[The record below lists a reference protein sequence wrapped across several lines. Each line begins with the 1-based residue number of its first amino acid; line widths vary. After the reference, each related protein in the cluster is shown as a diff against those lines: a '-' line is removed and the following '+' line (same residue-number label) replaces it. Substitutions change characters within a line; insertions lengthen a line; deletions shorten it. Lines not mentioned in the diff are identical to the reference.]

1 MVKKIFKGI
10 LIFLVALILLV
21 VFGDFLWI
29 NLPKLSARK
38 NISDIEDYGK
48 EVSEIKLDDNIKVVG
63 LGEATH
69 GNSDFQDLKLEVL
82 KTLVEKNN
90 LKNFAIEADFGEGM
104 IINNYIHG
112 NKKDENISRIFSF
125 NIYHTKNMN
134 DLINYMFDY
143 NQKVNDE
150 DKLSFY
156 GFDMQNPEKSMEL
169 ILDFCKENNILKEK
183 DLEKEFS
190 FIKDEKFKIS
200 QIKDKEDLLLEIK
213 AHADALS
220 SPNAKIV
227 SRALT
232 NVLYSL
238 KYYELDFNDYAK
250 VNNVRDKFMA
260 ENVEWISDFEK
271 SKGNDL
277 LLISGHN
284 GHLSKS
290 EKFYEPMGS
299 HLKKIFGEKYFIIG
313 TDFYKGI
320 VNINEIGPD
329 NKRANHAFV
338 SADPLAYSA
347 RKFKG
352 KYYLDFTKVKDGETF
367 ELINKEINMGSLG
380 EGYSP
385 LMKFMPRTYRVK
397 EVPKNLYDAMIF
409 VYYAKPIAVI
419 YED

>member
-1 MVKKIFKGI
+1 MIKKIFKGI
-10 LIFLVALILLV
+10 LIFLVSLIILIGI
-21 VFGDFLWI
+21 GDFLWI
-29 NLPKLSARK
+29 NLPKINARK

-48 EVSEIKLDDNIKVVG
+48 AVSQINLDDNIEVVG

-82 KTLVEKNN
+82 KTLVEKDN
-90 LKNFAIEADFGEGM
+90 LKSFAIEADFGEGM
-104 IINNYIHG
+104 LINNYIHG
-112 NKKDENISRIFSF
+112 NKRDENISRIFSF

-143 NQKVNDE
+143 NQKAKDE
-150 DKLSFY
+150 NKLSFY
-156 GFDMQNPEKSMEL
+156 GFDMQNPEKSIEL
-169 ILDFCKENNILKEK
+169 ILDFCKNNNILQARDLQK
-183 DLEKEFS
+183 DFS

-200 QIKDKEDLLLEIK
+200 EIKDKEALLLEIK

-220 SPNAKIV
+220 SNSARLV

-232 NVLYSL
+232 NVMDSI
-238 KYYELDFNDYAK
+238 KYYELDFNDYGK
-250 VNNVRDKFMA
+250 VNKVRDELMA
-260 ENVEWISDFEK
+260 ENVKWISDFEK
-271 SKGNDL
+271 AKGNNL

-284 GHLSKS
+284 GHIAKS
-290 EKFYEPMGS
+290 AKFYEPMGS
-299 HLKKIFGEKYFIIG
+299 HLKEIFGEKYFIIG

-329 NKRANHAFV
+329 NKRSNHVFV

-352 KYYLDFTKVKDGETF
+352 KYYLDFTKVKDGETS
-367 ELINKEINMGSLG
+367 EIINKEINMGSLG

-385 LMKFMPRTYRVK
+385 LMKFIQTSYRVK
-397 EVPKNLYDAMIF
+397 EVPKDLYDAMIF
-409 VYYAKPIAVI
+409 VYYAKPIAVN
-419 YED
+419 D

>member
-1 MVKKIFKGI
+1 MIKKIFKGI
-10 LIFLVALILLV
+10 LIFLVSLIILIGI
-21 VFGDFLWI
+21 GDFLWI

-48 EVSEIKLDDNIKVVG
+48 DLSQINLDDDIQVVG

-69 GNSDFQDLKLEVL
+69 GNSDFQDLRLEVL

-90 LKNFAIEADFGEGM
+90 LKNFCLEADFGEGVM
-104 IINNYIHG
+104 INNYIHG
-112 NKKDENISRIFSF
+112 NKRDENISSVFSF

-143 NQKVNDE
+143 NQKAKDE

-169 ILDFCKENNILKEK
+169 ILDFCKNNNILQAK
-183 DLEKEFS
+183 DLQKEFS

-200 QIKDKEDLLLEIK
+200 QLKDKKDLLLEIK

-220 SPNAKIV
+220 SPNAKIA

-232 NVLYSL
+232 NVLDSI

-250 VNNVRDKFMA
+250 VNKVRDEFMA
-260 ENVEWISDFEK
+260 ENVKWISDFEK
-271 SKGNDL
+271 AKGNNL

-284 GHLSKS
+284 GHIAKS
-290 EKFYEPMGS
+290 GKFYEPMGS
-299 HLKKIFGEKYFIIG
+299 HLKEIFGEKYFIIG

-329 NKRANHAFV
+329 NKRSNHVFV

-367 ELINKEINMGSLG
+367 DLINKETNMISLG

-385 LMKFMPRTYRVK
+385 LMKFIPTSYRVK

-409 VYYAKPIAVI
+409 LYYAKPIAVS
-419 YED
+419 D

>member
-21 VFGDFLWI
+21 VFGDFLWV

-38 NISDIEDYGK
+38 NISDIDDYGK
-48 EVSEIKLDDNIKVVG
+48 EVNEIKLDDNIKVVG

-112 NKKDENISRIFSF
+112 NKREENIASVFSF

-143 NQKVNDE
+143 NQKVKDE

-277 LLISGHN
+277 FLISGHN

-397 EVPKNLYDAMIF
+397 EVPENLYDAMIF
-409 VYYAKPIAVI
+409 VYYAKPIAVTH
-419 YED
+419 ED

>member
-1 MVKKIFKGI
+1 MIKKIFKGI
-10 LIFLVALILLV
+10 LIFLVGLILLV
-21 VFGDFLWI
+21 GIGDFLWV

-48 EVSEIKLDDNIKVVG
+48 EVSEINLNDHIQVVG

-90 LKNFAIEADFGEGM
+90 LKNFCLEADFGEGM

-112 NKKDENISRIFSF
+112 NKRAENISSVFSF
-125 NIYHTKNMN
+125 NIYHTKHMN

-143 NQKVNDE
+143 NQRAKDE

-169 ILDFCKENNILKEK
+169 ILDFCKENNILQDK
-183 DLEKEFS
+183 DLQREFS

-200 QIKDKEDLLLEIK
+200 QLKDREDLLLEIK
-213 AHADALS
+213 AHVDSLS
-220 SPNAKIV
+220 SNSARLV

-232 NVLYSL
+232 NVLDSI

-250 VNNVRDKFMA
+250 ANNVRDKFMA
-260 ENVEWISDFEK
+260 ENVKWISDFEK
-271 SKGNDL
+271 SKGNNL

-284 GHLSKS
+284 GHIAKS
-290 EKFYEPMGS
+290 GKFYEPMGS

-329 NKRANHAFV
+329 NKRSNHVFV

-352 KYYLDFTKVKDGETF
+352 KYYLDFTKVKEGETF
-367 ELINKEINMGSLG
+367 EFINKEINMGSLG

-385 LMKFMPRTYRVK
+385 LMKFIPTSYRVK
-397 EVPKNLYDAMIF
+397 EIPKDLYDAMIF
-409 VYYAKPIAVI
+409 VYYAKPIAVN
-419 YED
+419 D

>member
-48 EVSEIKLDDNIKVVG
+48 MVSQIKLDDNIKVVG

-260 ENVEWISDFEK
+260 ENVKWISDFEK

-380 EGYSP
+380 EGYSA

>member
-10 LIFLVALILLV
+10 LIFLVSLIILIGI
-21 VFGDFLWI
+21 GDFLWI
-29 NLPKLSARK
+29 NLPKISARK
-38 NISDIEDYGK
+38 NISDIEVYGK
-48 EVSEIKLDDNIKVVG
+48 DLSQINLDDHVKVVG

-90 LKNFAIEADFGEGM
+90 LKSFCLEADFGEGM
-104 IINNYIHG
+104 MINNYIHG
-112 NKKDENISRIFSF
+112 NKRVENISSVFSF

-143 NQKVNDE
+143 NQRAKDE

-169 ILDFCKENNILKEK
+169 ILEFCKENNILQDK
-183 DLEKEFS
+183 DLQEEFS
-190 FIKDEKFKIS
+190 FIKDKNYKIS
-200 QIKDKEDLLLEIK
+200 QIKDREDLLLEIK
-213 AHADALS
+213 AHVDSLS
-220 SPNAKIV
+220 SNSARLV

-232 NVLYSL
+232 NVLDSI

-250 VNNVRDKFMA
+250 VNKVRDKFMA
-260 ENVEWISDFEK
+260 ENVKWISDFEK
-271 SKGNDL
+271 SKGNNL

-284 GHLSKS
+284 GHIAKS
-290 EKFYEPMGS
+290 GKFYEPMGS
-299 HLKKIFGEKYFIIG
+299 HLKEIFGEKYFIIG

-320 VNINEIGPD
+320 VNINEVGPD
-329 NKRANHAFV
+329 NKRSNHVFV

-352 KYYLDFTKVKDGETF
+352 KYYLDFTKVQDGETSEF
-367 ELINKEINMGSLG
+367 INKEINMGSLG

-385 LMKFMPRTYRVK
+385 LMKFIPRSYRVK
-397 EVPKNLYDAMIF
+397 EVPKDLYDAMIF
-409 VYYAKPIAVI
+409 VYYAKPIAVT

>member
-1 MVKKIFKGI
+1 MIKKIFKGI
-10 LIFLVALILLV
+10 LIFLVSLIILIGI
-21 VFGDFLWI
+21 GDFLWI

-48 EVSEIKLDDNIKVVG
+48 AVSQINLDDKIEVVG

-82 KTLVEKNN
+82 KTLVERNN
-90 LKNFAIEADFGEGM
+90 LKSFAIEADFGEGM

-112 NKKDENISRIFSF
+112 NKRDENISNVFSF
-125 NIYHTKNMN
+125 NIYHTKNMS

-143 NQKVNDE
+143 NQKAKDE
-150 DKLSFY
+150 DKLYFY
-156 GFDMQNPEKSMEL
+156 GFDMQNPEKSMKL
-169 ILDFCKENNILKEK
+169 ILDFCKENNILQAK
-183 DLEKEFS
+183 DLQKDFS

-200 QIKDKEDLLLEIK
+200 QLKDKENLLLEIK
-213 AHADALS
+213 AYADALS
-220 SPNAKIV
+220 SPDAKII

-232 NVLYSL
+232 NVLDSV
-238 KYYELDFNDYAK
+238 KYYELDFNDYVK
-250 VNNVRDKFMA
+250 VNNVRDKLMA
-260 ENVEWISDFEK
+260 GNVKWISDFEK
-271 SKGNDL
+271 AKGNKM

-284 GHLSKS
+284 GHIAKS
-290 EKFYEPMGS
+290 EKFYKPMGS

-320 VNINEIGPD
+320 VNINEVGPD
-329 NKRANHAFV
+329 NKRSNHAFV

-352 KYYLDFTKVKDGETF
+352 KYYLDLTKVKEGETF
-367 ELINKEINMGSLG
+367 DLVNKEINMGSLG

-385 LMKFMPRTYRVK
+385 LMKFLPRTYRIK
-397 EVPKNLYDAMIF
+397 EVPKDLYDAMIF
-409 VYYAKPIAVI
+409 VYYAKPIAVN
-419 YED
+419 D

>member
-1 MVKKIFKGI
+1 MIKKIFKGI
-10 LIFLVALILLV
+10 LIFLVSLIILIGI
-21 VFGDFLWI
+21 GDFLWI

-48 EVSEIKLDDNIKVVG
+48 DISQINLDDNIEVVG

-69 GNSDFQDLKLEVL
+69 GNSDFQDLRLEVL

-90 LKNFAIEADFGEGM
+90 LKNFCLEADFGEGVM
-104 IINNYIHG
+104 INNYIHG
-112 NKKDENISRIFSF
+112 NKRDENISRIFSF

-134 DLINYMFDY
+134 DLINYMLDY
-143 NQKVNDE
+143 NQKAKDE

-169 ILDFCKENNILKEK
+169 ILDFCEENNILQDK
-183 DLEKEFS
+183 DLKKEFS
-190 FIKDEKFKIS
+190 FIKDKKFKIS
-200 QIKDKEDLLLEIK
+200 QLKDKKDLLLEIK
-213 AHADALS
+213 AYADALS
-220 SPNAKIV
+220 SPNAKIA

-232 NVLYSL
+232 NVLDSI

-250 VNNVRDKFMA
+250 VNKVRDELMA
-260 ENVEWISDFEK
+260 ENVKWISDFEK
-271 SKGNDL
+271 AKGNDL

-284 GHLSKS
+284 GHIAKS
-290 EKFYEPMGS
+290 GKFYEPMGS
-299 HLKKIFGEKYFIIG
+299 HLKEIFGEKYFIIG

-329 NKRANHAFV
+329 NKRSNHVFV

-352 KYYLDFTKVKDGETF
+352 KYYLDFTKVQDGETF
-367 ELINKEINMGSLG
+367 EFINKGINMISLG

-385 LMKFMPRTYRVK
+385 LMKFIPTSYRVK

-409 VYYAKPIAVI
+409 LYYAKPIAVN
-419 YED
+419 D

>member
-1 MVKKIFKGI
+1 MIKKIFKGI
-10 LIFLVALILLV
+10 LIFLVSLIILIGI
-21 VFGDFLWI
+21 GDFLWI

-38 NISDIEDYGK
+38 NISDIEKYGN
-48 EVSEIKLDDNIKVVG
+48 EVSQINLDDNVRLVG

-112 NKKDENISRIFSF
+112 NKRDENISNVFSF

-143 NQKVNDE
+143 NQKAKDE

-169 ILDFCKENNILKEK
+169 ILNFCKENNILQER

-200 QIKDKEDLLLEIK
+200 QIKNKEDLLLEIK
-213 AHADALS
+213 AHVDSLS
-220 SPNAKIV
+220 SNSARLI

-232 NVLYSL
+232 NVLDSV
-238 KYYELDFNDYAK
+238 KYYDLDFNDYVK
-250 VNNVRDKFMA
+250 VNNVRDKLMA
-260 ENVEWISDFEK
+260 GNVKWISDFEK
-271 SKGNDL
+271 SKGNNL
-277 LLISGHN
+277 LLISGNN
-284 GHLSKS
+284 GHIAKS

-320 VNINEIGPD
+320 VNINEAGPD
-329 NKRANHAFV
+329 NKRSNHAFV

-352 KYYLDFTKVKDGETF
+352 KYYLDFTKVEDGETF
-367 ELINKEINMGSLG
+367 DLINKEINMISLG

-385 LMKFMPRTYRVK
+385 LMKFMPRSYRVK
-397 EVPKNLYDAMIF
+397 EVPKDLYDAMIF
-409 VYYAKPIAVI
+409 VYYAKPIAVN
-419 YED
+419 D

>member
-1 MVKKIFKGI
+1 MIKKILKGI
-10 LIFLVALILLV
+10 LIFLVSLIILV
-21 VFGDFLWI
+21 GIGDFLWI
-29 NLPKLSARK
+29 NIPKLSARK

-48 EVSEIKLDDNIKVVG
+48 AVSEINLDDNIEVVG

-69 GNSDFQDLKLEVL
+69 GNADFQDLKLEVL
-82 KTLVEKNN
+82 KTLVEKDN
-90 LKNFAIEADFGEGM
+90 LKSFAIEADFGEGM

-143 NQKVNDE
+143 NQKAKDE

-156 GFDMQNPEKSMEL
+156 GFDMQNPEKSIEL
-169 ILDFCKENNILKEK
+169 ILDFCKKNNILQEK
-183 DLEKEFS
+183 DLQKDFS

-200 QIKDKEDLLLEIK
+200 QIKDKEALLLEIK
-213 AHADALS
+213 AYADALS
-220 SPNAKIV
+220 SPDAKII

-232 NVLYSL
+232 NVLDSV
-238 KYYELDFNDYAK
+238 KYYELDFNDYVK
-250 VNNVRDKFMA
+250 VNNVRDKLMA
-260 ENVEWISDFEK
+260 GNVKWISDFEK
-271 SKGNDL
+271 AKGNKM

-284 GHLSKS
+284 GHIAKS
-290 EKFYEPMGS
+290 EKFYKPMGS

-320 VNINEIGPD
+320 VNINEVGPD
-329 NKRANHAFV
+329 NKRSNHAFV

-352 KYYLDFTKVKDGETF
+352 KYYLDLTKVKEGETF
-367 ELINKEINMGSLG
+367 DLVNKEINMGSLG

-385 LMKFMPRTYRVK
+385 LMKFLPRTYRIK
-397 EVPKNLYDAMIF
+397 EVPKDLYDAMIF
-409 VYYAKPIAVI
+409 VYYAKPITVI
-419 YED
+419 HED

>member
-1 MVKKIFKGI
+1 MIKKIFKGI
-10 LIFLVALILLV
+10 LIFLVSIIILV
-21 VFGDFLWI
+21 GIGDFLWI

-48 EVSEIKLDDNIKVVG
+48 AVSEINLDDNIEVVG

-69 GNSDFQDLKLEVL
+69 GNSDFQYLKLEVL

-90 LKNFAIEADFGEGM
+90 LKSFAIEADFGEGM

-143 NQKVNDE
+143 NQKAKDE

-156 GFDMQNPEKSMEL
+156 GFDMQNPEKSIEL
-169 ILDFCKENNILKEK
+169 ILDFCKKNNILQEK
-183 DLEKEFS
+183 DLQKDFS

-200 QIKDKEDLLLEIK
+200 QIKDKEALLLEIK
-213 AHADALS
+213 AYADALS
-220 SPNAKIV
+220 SPDAKII

-232 NVLYSL
+232 NVLDSV
-238 KYYELDFNDYAK
+238 KYYELDFNDYVK
-250 VNNVRDKFMA
+250 VNNVRDKLMA
-260 ENVEWISDFEK
+260 GNVKWISDFEK
-271 SKGNDL
+271 AKGNKM

-284 GHLSKS
+284 GHIAKS
-290 EKFYEPMGS
+290 EKFYKPMGS

-320 VNINEIGPD
+320 VNINEVGPD
-329 NKRANHAFV
+329 NKRSNHAFV

-352 KYYLDFTKVKDGETF
+352 KYYLDLTKVKEGETF
-367 ELINKEINMGSLG
+367 DLVNKEINMVSLG

-385 LMKFMPRTYRVK
+385 IMKFMPRSYRVK
-397 EVPKNLYDAMIF
+397 EVPKDLYDAMIF
-409 VYYAKPIAVI
+409 VYYAKPITVI
-419 YED
+419 HED

>member
-10 LIFLVALILLV
+10 LIFLVSLIILIGI
-21 VFGDFLWI
+21 GDFLWI
-29 NLPKLSARK
+29 KIPELNARK
-38 NISDIEDYGK
+38 NISDIEVYGK
-48 EVSEIKLDDNIKVVG
+48 DLSQINLDDHVKVVG

-90 LKNFAIEADFGEGM
+90 LKSFCLEADFGEGM
-104 IINNYIHG
+104 MINNYIHG
-112 NKKDENISRIFSF
+112 NKRAENISSVFSF

-143 NQKVNDE
+143 NQKVKAE

-156 GFDMQNPEKSMEL
+156 GFDMQNPEKSIEL
-169 ILDFCKENNILKEK
+169 ILDFCKENNILEDK
-183 DLEKEFS
+183 DLQEEFS
-190 FIKDEKFKIS
+190 FIKDKNFKIS
-200 QIKDKEDLLLEIK
+200 QIKDREDLLLEIK
-213 AHADALS
+213 AHVDSLS
-220 SPNAKIV
+220 SNSARLV

-232 NVLYSL
+232 NVLDSI

-250 VNNVRDKFMA
+250 ANNVRDKFMA
-260 ENVEWISDFEK
+260 ENVKWISDFEK
-271 SKGNDL
+271 SKGNNL

-284 GHLSKS
+284 GHIAKS
-290 EKFYEPMGS
+290 GKFYEPMGS
-299 HLKKIFGEKYFIIG
+299 HLKEIFGEKYFIIG

-320 VNINEIGPD
+320 VNINEVGPD
-329 NKRANHAFV
+329 NKRANHVFV

-352 KYYLDFTKVKDGETF
+352 EYYLDFTKVQDGETSEF
-367 ELINKEINMGSLG
+367 INKEINMGSLG

-385 LMKFMPRTYRVK
+385 LMKFIPRSYRVK
-397 EVPKNLYDAMIF
+397 EIPKDLYDAMIF
-409 VYYAKPIAVI
+409 VYYAKPIAVT

>member
-10 LIFLVALILLV
+10 LIFMLALILLV
-21 VFGDFLWI
+21 GLGDFLWI
-29 NLPKLSARK
+29 KIPELNARK
-38 NISDIEDYGK
+38 NISDIEVYGK
-48 EVSEIKLDDNIKVVG
+48 DLSQINLDDHVKVVG

-90 LKNFAIEADFGEGM
+90 LKSFCLEADFGEGM
-104 IINNYIHG
+104 MINNYIHG
-112 NKKDENISRIFSF
+112 NKRAENISSVFSF
-125 NIYHTKNMN
+125 NIYHTNNMN

-143 NQKVNDE
+143 NQKVKAE

-156 GFDMQNPEKSMEL
+156 GFDMQNPEKSIEL
-169 ILDFCKENNILKEK
+169 ILDFCKENNILEDK
-183 DLEKEFS
+183 DLQEEFS
-190 FIKDEKFKIS
+190 FIKDKNFKIS
-200 QIKDKEDLLLEIK
+200 QIKDREDLLLEIK
-213 AHADALS
+213 AHVDSLS
-220 SPNAKIV
+220 SNSARLV

-232 NVLYSL
+232 NVLDSI

-250 VNNVRDKFMA
+250 ANNVRDKFMA
-260 ENVEWISDFEK
+260 ENVKWISDFEK
-271 SKGNDL
+271 SKGNNL

-284 GHLSKS
+284 GHIAKS
-290 EKFYEPMGS
+290 GKFYEPMGS
-299 HLKKIFGEKYFIIG
+299 HLKEIFGEKYFIIG

-320 VNINEIGPD
+320 VNINEVGPD
-329 NKRANHAFV
+329 NKRANHVFV

-352 KYYLDFTKVKDGETF
+352 KYYLDFTKVQDGETSEF
-367 ELINKEINMGSLG
+367 INKEINMGSLG

-385 LMKFMPRTYRVK
+385 LMKFIPRSYRVK
-397 EVPKNLYDAMIF
+397 EIPKDLYDAMIF
-409 VYYAKPIAVI
+409 VYYAKPIAVT

>member
-1 MVKKIFKGI
+1 MIKKIFKGI
-10 LIFLVALILLV
+10 LIFLVSLIILIGI
-21 VFGDFLWI
+21 GDFLWI

-38 NISDIEDYGK
+38 NISDIEEYGK
-48 EVSEIKLDDNIKVVG
+48 EVSQIKLDDNVRLVG
-63 LGEATH
+63 LGEGTH

-104 IINNYIHG
+104 MINNYIHG
-112 NKKDENISRIFSF
+112 NKRDENISRILSF

-134 DLINYMFDY
+134 YLINYMFDY
-143 NQKVNDE
+143 NQKAKDE

-156 GFDMQNPEKSMEL
+156 GFDMQNPEKSIEL
-169 ILDFCKENNILKEK
+169 ILDFCKENNILQER
-183 DLEKEFS
+183 DLQKEFS

-200 QIKDKEDLLLEIK
+200 QLKDKEDLLLEIK
-213 AHADALS
+213 AHTDTLS
-220 SPNAKIV
+220 SPHAKIL

-232 NVLYSL
+232 NVLDSV
-238 KYYELDFNDYAK
+238 KYYELDFDDYVK
-250 VNNVRDKFMA
+250 VNNVRDELMA
-260 ENVEWISDFEK
+260 KNVKWISDFEK
-271 SKGNDL
+271 SKGNKM

-284 GHLSKS
+284 GHIAKS

-320 VNINEIGPD
+320 VNINEAGPD
-329 NKRANHAFV
+329 NKRSNHAFV

-347 RKFKG
+347 RKFEG

-367 ELINKEINMGSLG
+367 DLINKEINMVSLG

-397 EVPKNLYDAMIF
+397 EVPKDLYDAMIF
-409 VYYAKPIAVI
+409 VYYAKPIAVN
-419 YED
+419 D